1 LGILALLSGAD
12 PWLEARSAGDLLDM
26 SVLDE
31 HFAAATAA
39 LVSRAAGGGVMAEA
53 TPDGNYSRPAAF
65 PLVRVQ

>member
-1 LGILALLSGAD
+1 
-12 PWLEARSAGDLLDM
+12 M

-39 LVSRAAGGGVMAEA
+39 LVSRAAEGGVMAEA